1 MNRRIRKKKNNPY
14 IQLKKLKASEIALF
28 TFDMDDENFDFQLTC
43 QFFNKVCEILPN
55 ETSAILLP
63 DYMSMK
69 ELDKE
74 TIKKFI
80 NKAQEIVDRM

>member
-14 IQLKKLKASEIALF
+14 IQLKKLKANEIALF

-43 QFFNKVCEILPN
+43 KFFEEICKVLPKGS
-55 ETSAILLP
+55 SAVIMP
-63 DYMSMK
+63 DYMIMK

-74 TIKKFI
+74 TLQKFI
-80 NKAQEIVDRM
+80 DKAQGIVDRM